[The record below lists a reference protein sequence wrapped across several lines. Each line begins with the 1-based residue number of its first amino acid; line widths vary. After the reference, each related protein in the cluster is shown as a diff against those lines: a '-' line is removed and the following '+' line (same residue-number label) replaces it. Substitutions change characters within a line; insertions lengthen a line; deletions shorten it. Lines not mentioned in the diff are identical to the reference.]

1 MKWKKLER
9 KSFIQNVWFWLWQ
22 ISSLHVF
29 AALVLLAPNPLTARP
44 RQPSR
49 TLIIWTKHSGGEVC
63 QDLPLL
69 VATRS
74 TTCRVVL
81 EVDQLS
87 GSTYLQDVDQL
98 NQFGVTCF
106 IHQACHDLVN
116 RLLCLH
122 LYQTQHIR
130 PSCIQHLIAYL
141 YQEES
146 QVSNP
151 CLDLFYW
158 SWAPLLDIGQGLGKI
173 LVPSKAEAKA
183 RTFFHVGPKQN
194 SRSDKQVLVA
204 VWKK

>member
-1 MKWKKLER
+1 MSLPH
-9 KSFIQNVWFWLWQ
+9 WFCLPTHPQ
-22 ISSLHVF
+22 LPV
-29 AALVLLAPNPLTARP
+29 PGNPLG
-44 RQPSR
+44 PSSSGLKIR
-49 TLIIWTKHSGGEVC
+49 GGGGLPTLTNI
-63 QDLPLL
+63 L

-130 PSCIQHLIAYL
+130 PSCIKHLIAYL

-204 VWKK
+204 G